1 MENNRK
7 RIDELMK
14 ERADV
19 YAILYGPKTLKSLL
33 MGKTILFNKLDSLL
47 IEINHLLNQPR

>member
-19 YAILYGPKTLKSLL
+19 YAILYGPKTLKRLL